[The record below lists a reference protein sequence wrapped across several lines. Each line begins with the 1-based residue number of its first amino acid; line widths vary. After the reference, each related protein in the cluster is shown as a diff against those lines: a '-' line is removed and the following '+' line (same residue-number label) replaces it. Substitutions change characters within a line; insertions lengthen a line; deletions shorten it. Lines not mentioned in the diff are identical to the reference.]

1 MRCLLSPCR
10 VRTSARPPRNRPP
23 RRRSGSCHSARR
35 ANGTTDQISGERT
48 MSATPRAD
56 PPRRANPPRGGVAQD
71 VMIVGG
77 EEGAAEDGGGRAHES
92 GEDQDG
98 EERTLP
104 ERARERDHAVC
115 WGASFPVS
123 SRQRYIR
130 T

>member
-1 MRCLLSPCR
+1 MLDLQAQAAHQPL
-10 VRTSARPPRNRPP
+10 
-23 RRRSGSCHSARR
+23 
-35 ANGTTDQISGERT
+35 
-48 MSATPRAD
+48 
-56 PPRRANPPRGGVAQD
+56 RGVDQD
-71 VMIVGG
+71 VMIVDG
-77 EEGAAEDGGGRAHES
+77 EEAAAEDGGGHAHES

-104 ERARERDHAVC
+104 ERAPERDHAVC